1 MGNLLTLGSMLF
13 TLLGDLPKVL
23 EALLGLKK
31 LVVDAEATGVDG
43 PTKLANVLNDFE
55 AMLNDINPTW
65 GGEFAP
71 IAKAVEDAVSMIV
84 ADYNLFKNAKLA
96 P

>member
-1 MGNLLTLGSMLF
+1 MGSLLALGSTLF

-23 EALLGLKK
+23 QAILGLKK
-31 LVVDAEATGVDG
+31 LVIDVEATGVDG

-55 AMLNDINPTW
+55 VMLNDINPTW

-71 IAKAVEDAVSMIV
+71 IAKAVEDAVNLIV
-84 ADYNLFKNAKLA
+84 ADFNLFKNAA
-96 P
+96 PTS